1 MLTIC
6 SAGGLEGVLE
16 LDLVW
21 IGVSDW
27 TLRQPLAAGGD
38 GFEAVDDDG
47 LMTGWMRRGASSR
60 NRCVGLVGLAVLDV
74 RDHGQAHGSRRSD
87 LQLTIV

>member
-1 MLTIC
+1 LGIT
-6 SAGGLEGVLE
+6 ATARG
-16 LDLVW
+16 W
-21 IGVSDW
+21 W
-27 TLRQPLAAGGD
+27 D

-47 LMTGWMRRGASSR
+47 WMTGWMRRGASSR

-74 RDHGQAHGSRRSD
+74 RDHGHAHGSRRSD